1 MILKIIKER
10 IISINS
16 DLEELLDKFNNSK
29 LKEYYSDFKEAHEAL
44 EDLKDLK
51 DYKEKVDA
59 YNLAKKSL
67 TNNIKK
73 LEKEYQ
79 KKLSLI

>member
-1 MILKIIKER
+1 MEIAIKNNKEH

-29 LKEYYSDFKEAHEAL
+29 LKEYYSDFKEAHEAI

-51 DYKEKVDA
+51 DYKEKVDT

-67 TNNIKK
+67 
-73 LEKEYQ
+73 
-79 KKLSLI
+79 LIILKN